1 MSKRINMK
9 QYTFAQIAEA
19 LALIDASPD
28 VTAALAEQLGIS
40 KQEGIAAV
48 ALLRRP
54 TPHMKSRRPMCL
66 VPNDSNTP

>member
-1 MSKRINMK
+1 MK

-54 TPHMKSRRPMCL
+54 TPHMKS
-66 VPNDSNTP
+66 